1 MPRRSKFISALSALG
16 VVAAAGAATLSS
28 SSPAFASSPNP
39 WPAHVFAP
47 FADTWSNN
55 LTLTDVAASYGTKF
69 FTIAFAD
76 GAGCHWTIGE
86 QATLQTQIDALRA
99 QGGDVSLSF
108 GGYGSDTAL
117 TELGDSCST
126 PQAAAAQFESAIT
139 TFNLS
144 HIDLDVESNS
154 LTSAAGIDRRDK
166 ALALVRSWASA
177 NGRAL
182 SVSLTIPASPGGVG
196 QAGVNLLDNAH
207 ANGFTPDIVNL
218 MTMDYA
224 TAGTEM
230 GNASNQALDASAG
243 QVATAFGLSTAAANA
258 KLGNTPMIGQNDSAG
273 EVFTLADA
281 ANVEAYDAAKGIAML
296 SYWSQNRDNG
306 GCAGSTTASGTCS
319 GVSQNTGDFARGFQ
333 KFTGATGTGGGGT
346 GSGTGHTGQITG
358 YVGLCLDDRAS
369 NSTNFNPVQVYTCN
383 HTAAQNW
390 TVANDGSVQAL
401 GKCLDINGGGT
412 ANGTTVD
419 LYDCNHTGAQQWQ
432 ARSDGSLF
440 NPQSGKCLDDT
451 GWSTTPGTQ
460 AEIWA
465 CAGSANQQWILP

>member
-1 MPRRSKFISALSALG
+1 MLRRSRVASGLSALG
-16 VVAAAGAATLSS
+16 MAGAMGVAGMATA
-28 SSPAFASSPNP
+28 SPAYASSPNP

-47 FADTWSNN
+47 FADTWSGNV
-55 LTLTDVAASYGTKF
+55 TLSSVASSYGTKF

-76 GAGCHWTIGE
+76 GANCQWSIGS
-86 QATLQTQIDALRA
+86 QASLQTQIDNLRA

-117 TELGDSCST
+117 TELGDSCSS
-126 PQAAAAQFESAIT
+126 PQAAAAQIESAIT

-144 HIDLDVESNS
+144 HVDFDIESNS
-154 LTSAAGIDRRDK
+154 LTNSSGIDRRDQ
-166 ALALVRSWASA
+166 ALAQVRSWAAGS
-177 NGRAL
+177 GRQLAI
-182 SVSLTIPASPGGVG
+182 SFTIPASPGGLS
-196 QAGVNLLDNAH
+196 QDGVNLLNNARS
-207 ANGFTPDIVNL
+207 NGFTPDVVNI

-224 TAGTEM
+224 TSGTEM
-230 GNASNQALDASAG
+230 GNASNQALDAVAG
-243 QVATAFGLSTAAANA
+243 QVAGAFGISTAAAYA

-281 ANVEAYDAAKGIAML
+281 ANVESYDASKGIALL

-319 GVSQNTGDFARGFQ
+319 GLSQNTGDFARTFQ
-333 KFTGATGTGGGGT
+333 PFTGGSSSGGGGGT
-346 GSGTGHTGQITG
+346 GATGAITG
-358 YVGLCLDDRAS
+358 YAGLCLDDRAAS
-369 NSTNFNPVQVYTCN
+369 TTNFNPVQVYTCN
-383 HTAAQNW
+383 QTPAQNW
-390 TVANDGSVQAL
+390 TVATDGSLQVL
-401 GKCLDINGGGT
+401 GKCLDVNGGGT

-432 ARSDGSLF
+432 AQSNGSLV

-460 AEIWA
+460 AEIWT
-465 CAGSANQQWILP
+465 CAGSANQHWNLP